1 MLSMPS
7 VPHGSLFFPEKAP
20 QHVSFK
26 TQSFTCLLLIAS
38 TTHKGIFAELCHCI
52 LLARRG
58 VETTLQVVV
67 GLEKN
72 EMLEVALKF
81 SSKIL

>member
-1 MLSMPS
+1 MSS
-7 VPHGSLFFPEKAP
+7 VPHVSLFFPEGTP

-38 TTHKGIFAELCHCI
+38 TTHKGIFAELYHCI
-52 LLARRG
+52 LLARRS
-58 VETTLQVVV
+58 VETTVLVI

-72 EMLEVALKF
+72 EMLEAALKF
-81 SSKIL
+81 TSKIL